1 MFCLRAFLRRLTY
14 KKITIPTVIKA
25 PGVTLPP
32 GKSVELYLN
41 AFVRNIRVVKLA
53 LLPEQVSLAQWLE
66 HWSCKPGVESSNL
79 SRGSSQL

>member
-1 MFCLRAFLRRLTY
+1 M
-14 KKITIPTVIKA
+14 PTVIKA

-41 AFVRNIRVVKLA
+41 ALVTNIRLVKLA
-53 LLPEQVSLAQWLE
+53 LLSVQASLAQWLE

-79 SRGSSQL
+79 SRGSSQP

>member
-1 MFCLRAFLRRLTY
+1 MFFLRAFLRRLTY

-41 AFVRNIRVVKLA
+41 AFVTNIRLVKLA
-53 LLPEQVSLAQWLE
+53 LLPEKVSLAQWLE

-79 SRGSSQL
+79 SRDSL

>member
-1 MFCLRAFLRRLTY
+1 M
-14 KKITIPTVIKA
+14 PTVIKA

-41 AFVRNIRVVKLA
+41 ALVTNIRLVKLA
-53 LLPEQVSLAQWLE
+53 LLSEQASLAQWLE
-66 HWSCKPGVESSNL
+66 HWSCKPGQPGVESSNL